1 MAAIFGFAVSVFGT
15 QWQLVRCFGLI
26 TGSRVLCESRTRRI
40 INVSPA
46 DKPTALRRT
55 IIRLQARRTIMNS
68 SDDLVDML
76 MHDVGQSVSRAR
88 VEEVTSEVAAQFADA
103 KVDTY
108 IPIFVRREVRARL
121 REEIRRSTNA
131 IA

>member
-1 MAAIFGFAVSVFGT
+1 
-15 QWQLVRCFGLI
+15 
-26 TGSRVLCESRTRRI
+26 
-40 INVSPA
+40 
-46 DKPTALRRT
+46 
-55 IIRLQARRTIMNS
+55 MNS

-76 MHDVGQSVSRAR
+76 MQDVGQSVSRAR
-88 VEEVTSEVAAQFADA
+88 VKEVTSEVAAQFADA
-103 KVDTY
+103 KVATY

>member
-1 MAAIFGFAVSVFGT
+1 M
-15 QWQLVRCFGLI
+15 R
-26 TGSRVLCESRTRRI
+26 
-40 INVSPA
+40 
-46 DKPTALRRT
+46 
-55 IIRLQARRTIMNS
+55 S

-88 VEEVTSEVAAQFADA
+88 VKEVTSEVAAQFADA

-121 REEIRRSTNA
+121 QEEVRRRSNA